1 METQKNNMTDPE
13 TKRQVT
19 LTEQQKLRRRKMI
32 VLPAMVLVF
41 LGAMWLIFAPSSK
54 DEAKAGADGYN
65 TEMPDADK
73 GTDGI
78 IGDKSKAYEQS
89 ELEERKAGREASMQ
103 QLGEM
108 LGDEEADE
116 GGNGD
121 FSLTRPSSE
130 KVPSSTASEPVRSS
144 ADACRNLSTTLG
156 NFYERPAREDGQM
169 DRLMERLS
177 QLETQKEN
185 EKEKSATV
193 DEQMALMEKS
203 YQLAA
208 KYMGTG
214 KNGQAGQ
221 TAAPVPSE
229 PQTGEKT
236 PAQKTAGNKVTAVR
250 QVSHH
255 IVSAL
260 PQPMG
265 NGESVSAYGSERND
279 VFHTAVGSASVT
291 EKNTLSA
298 CVYGTQSVK
307 DGQTVRLRLLEAMSV
322 AEKTIPRNAVV
333 VGTARIQGERLEVAV
348 TSVEHAGMIIPL
360 KLSVYDTDGQKGI
373 FIPGSMEMDAVREVA
388 ANMGGSLGSS
398 VNISTNAGAQ
408 LASDMGKGL
417 IQGTSQYIAK
427 KMRTVKVHLK
437 TGYKVMLYQ
446 EKD

>member
-1 METQKNNMTDPE
+1 
-13 TKRQVT
+13 
-19 LTEQQKLRRRKMI
+19 
-32 VLPAMVLVF
+32 
-41 LGAMWLIFAPSSK
+41 
-54 DEAKAGADGYN
+54 
-65 TEMPDADK
+65 
-73 GTDGI
+73 
-78 IGDKSKAYEQS
+78 
-89 ELEERKAGREASMQ
+89 
-103 QLGEM
+103 
-108 LGDEEADE
+108 
-116 GGNGD
+116 
-121 FSLTRPSSE
+121 
-130 KVPSSTASEPVRSS
+130 
-144 ADACRNLSTTLG
+144 
-156 NFYERPAREDGQM
+156 
-169 DRLMERLS
+169 
-177 QLETQKEN
+177 
-185 EKEKSATV
+185 
-193 DEQMALMEKS
+193 
-203 YQLAA
+203 
-208 KYMGTG
+208 
-214 KNGQAGQ
+214 
-221 TAAPVPSE
+221 
-229 PQTGEKT
+229 
-236 PAQKTAGNKVTAVR
+236 
-250 QVSHH
+250 
-255 IVSAL
+255 
-260 PQPMG
+260 MG

-373 FIPGSMEMDAVREVA
+373 FIPSSMEMDAVREVA

-398 VNISTNAGAQ
+398 VNISTDAGAQ